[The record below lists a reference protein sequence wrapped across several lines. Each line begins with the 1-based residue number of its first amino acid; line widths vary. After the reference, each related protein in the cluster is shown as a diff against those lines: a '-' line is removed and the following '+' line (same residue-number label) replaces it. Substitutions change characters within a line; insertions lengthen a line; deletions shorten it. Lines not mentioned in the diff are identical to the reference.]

1 MKNLLKLTLLL
12 LATLL
17 PATATAYDF
26 EVDGIYYM
34 FVGNTAFV
42 THGDNPYHGNV
53 VIPASVFYNGKSYT
67 VTGIDQATFKECYDL
82 KNVVIGNSVMT
93 IGNEA
98 FAYCGELKS
107 VNIPKYVNYIGDEAF
122 NECSSLTSIDIPNS
136 VTYLGNLAFFCC
148 YSLANLTIGNSVTT
162 IGAMAFA
169 GCSSLTSL
177 DIPNSVTSIYWSAFA
192 GCSNLSS
199 ITIGKSLSYFPT
211 DAFSGCKNLTSIT
224 VASDNQTYDSRNNCN
239 AIIETASNT
248 LAFGCKNTIIPNTVS
263 SIGWSAFSGCTGL
276 TSINIPNSVSRI
288 GMEAFSSCRGLT
300 SIGIPY
306 CVDMIDS
313 YAFEGCDN
321 LNEVY
326 SHICDPSM
334 ISMGDEVFNRSPNNY
349 DERTLYVPTGSLA
362 AYQADNKWSDYFGSI
377 VEMEFE
383 PTAIT
388 ESIQLNVTTAGLNE
402 GATLQLTAM
411 VQPEEGTSK
420 KMNWASSNP
429 SVATVDDNGLVTT
442 HSVGTVTI
450 TAMTTDGSNLS
461 ASCTVTLLPVG
472 LKGDVNDDG
481 RVNIS
486 DVSDLIDILLKGY

>member
-1 MKNLLKLTLLL
+1 MKNLFKLTLLV
-12 LATLL
+12 LAILL
-17 PATATAYDF
+17 PSTATAYDF

-42 THGDNPYHGNV
+42 TRGDNPYHGDV
-53 VIPASVFYNGKSYT
+53 VIPASVSYNGKSYT
-67 VTGIDQATFKECYDL
+67 VTGIDQATFKECYEL

-93 IGNEA
+93 IGDEA

-107 VNIPKYVNYIGDEAF
+107 VNIPKYVNYIGNQAF
-122 NECSSLTSIDIPNS
+122 TECYSLTSIDIPNS
-136 VTYLGNLAFFCC
+136 VTYLGNSVFFQCF
-148 YSLANLTIGNSVTT
+148 SLANLTIGNSVTT
-162 IGAMAFA
+162 IGSLAFA
-169 GCSSLTSL
+169 GCTSLTSL
-177 DIPNSVTSIYWSAFA
+177 DIPNSVSSIYWLAFS

-199 ITIGKSLSYFPT
+199 ITIGKSLSYFPR
-211 DAFSGCKNLTSIT
+211 DAFSGCDNLTSIT
-224 VASDNQTYDSRNNCN
+224 VASDNRTYDSRNNCN

-263 SIGWSAFSGCTGL
+263 SIDRGAFSGCKGLMNISIPNSVTFIGIEAFSNCTGL
-276 TSINIPNSVSRI
+276 TNINIPNSVNK
-288 GMEAFSSCRGLT
+288 
-300 SIGIPY
+300 
-306 CVDMIDS
+306 IDS

-326 SHICDPSM
+326 SYIIDPSA
-334 ISMGDEVFNRSPNNY
+334 ISMGYEVFNRSPNNY
-349 DERTLYVPTGSLA
+349 DERTLYVPAGSLT

-383 PTAIT
+383 PTAIA

-429 SVATVDDNGLVTT
+429 SIATVDDNGLVTT
-442 HSVGTVTI
+442 HSVGTATI

-472 LKGDVNDDG
+472 VKGDVNDDG

-486 DVSDLIDILLKGY
+486 DVSDLIDMLLGS